1 MSDLNGKRVFDQAE
15 ILKFLAEDQGIRG
28 KYLALEWKE
37 DLPHLRNFLIGAEEG
52 TQEEIG
58 SSLLIQRVPAGL
70 RLKLHSEVAGTQLE
84 EYCKQLSE
92 GLEIL
97 NNHIAL
103 KTGNW
108 LPDWKELKQ
117 QRRELDRRR
126 GGS

>member
-1 MSDLNGKRVFDQAE
+1 MSDLNGKKEWNQEE

-37 DLPHLRNFLIGAEEG
+37 HLPQLRNFLIGGEED
-52 TQEEIG
+52 TQERIG
-58 SSLLIQRVPAGL
+58 SSLVVQRVPAGL

-117 QRRELDRRR
+117 QRRELDKRR